1 MAVENYITRALVQV
15 RMMEEDPSYAT
26 YGEAYEVHC
35 ARTGREADLPLT
47 HFKRRCSA
55 PNGQLH
61 PDLDLRHQA
70 RPSART
76 IVLRTFEMLQTT

>member
-1 MAVENYITRALVQV
+1 
-15 RMMEEDPSYAT
+15 MMEEDPSYAT

-61 PDLDLRHQA
+61 PDLELRFQVCPDLLSQHITDTQSFSHQ
-70 RPSART
+70 
-76 IVLRTFEMLQTT
+76 F

>member
-1 MAVENYITRALVQV
+1 
-15 RMMEEDPSYAT
+15 MMEEDPSYAT

-61 PDLDLRHQA
+61 PDLELRFQ
-70 RPSART
+70 
-76 IVLRTFEMLQTT
+76 V